1 MSDGKV
7 LIELKVVQKGDK
19 LSVVAQN
26 TKKLNKEVDENT
38 KKNKRNKRSQE
49 DVIKGQKGVAQT
61 GLSSAKGFSKMNQM
75 LGSGGSSGL
84 VAAYATLAAN
94 VFAATAAF
102 NAFRQAAA
110 FEQLGEGFTFMAN
123 QAGITM
129 GIVVDRLKEVTGGAL
144 STQEALQGA
153 SLAVSAG
160 FSVDQLEELAK
171 VARGASL
178 ALGRNLNDAFDR
190 LTRGAIKLE
199 PEILDELGIMVRLD
213 DATEK
218 FAATLGKTRNELTQ
232 FERQTAFLN
241 AINEQG
247 IKKYGELADAVDVN
261 PYDQLAAAFGDLT
274 KEFLILINQGLIPI
288 IGFFSESKAGLI
300 GITALFGSTIITTM
314 IPALGQVV
322 SKSKD
327 TAKAQLMLARQ
338 TKATTNTQVLNAK
351 KIILTEGK
359 QTKTIKQMAA
369 AINAKSGIRAQ
380 AVKTERNLVA
390 QLARAEKAAAK
401 IAMTGDAKKI
411 TAKKARIAQIKREIA
426 AVRVLG
432 AAEATQLTQGLA
444 LDRARLTSRMA
455 MITAR
460 NVEIIANVGALK
472 GFKVALKSIALQGR
486 LLFGTG
492 RAAKKAAASM
502 NLFSRA
508 TALASHSVKLL
519 GTALLTALPQL
530 AILTVAIALAVFLY
544 RKFTKEAELNSVG
557 LDMLG
562 QTTETVSEKFDQL
575 NKSIADASSGE
586 IRIRQFKQT
595 AGIFKEIAG
604 GINATIQEIEDSDKK
619 LEQMGPKMTFQGA
632 LEPGEDIN
640 NLSFKRRREIN
651 TEVRDF
657 NAKRF
662 AAESRANRL
671 RVKGLEASKDAIK
684 AILKDESK
692 ASELATIKLLKFFNV
707 GTEADLLDTLKEI
720 TGSNGLGKVQEIMSK
735 VEAETSKT
743 STSITNLSIGI
754 NEAEGVFSK
763 FFQTAVKKTPFD
775 DLVKSFSSLKKE
787 MDVIAADPD
796 AGLETLKTLFKE
808 SGVQME
814 NFGITSENAA
824 TRIPKLLK
832 EFRKLQESSR
842 TLQDNVK
849 QLNAEASSL
858 GQFKAVSG
866 DAMEAFLNKQQEAI
880 NKQLEF
886 NKLQRDS
893 AKEIKDPTIRQ
904 NFLDKL
910 DAENA
915 ALNAQKKTTDEI
927 TKESLVAQLKVT
939 EKITAATNRTALAL
953 ERQLKANQQINNL
966 RAGLGSALN
975 PREEFE
981 FKVSAA
987 EAELKAAKATRDIK
1001 DKVINAE
1008 RDLMIARA
1016 KADLENNLLTK
1027 LQFEAIEKALNASA
1041 KAQTDANAEDINS
1054 KTTALELLKLQAIE
1068 SRSMNVAA
1076 VAMRENL
1083 GSGFDNFGAKIG
1095 IINTQMQPFLENL
1108 RKLGPEGEAMAGA
1121 QQAFLDL
1128 ASAISLFSASV
1139 SELTTQFEKTFDKTE
1154 EGEFID
1160 RLGLSP
1166 EKFAKTIAAMEIMSS
1181 VLGSMMANL
1190 KAQTAQQ
1197 VAAIDKQI
1205 EAEKRADG
1213 SSAASVA
1220 RIAAMDK
1227 KKEAIERKAF
1237 ERNKKLQVAQTVIN
1251 TATAAMM
1258 AYAQFGFPVGAIL
1271 AGMILA
1277 VGKKQIDIIKN
1288 TQFQGG
1294 ESDPGSVSNISVGKR
1309 DNRVDVSRGASGGET
1324 AFLRGQS
1331 GIGTNANDFI
1341 PGGAA
1346 GMRRSYAVGG
1356 QILVGERGPEVIT
1369 PTQSGFNVVPND
1381 DLNRGSS
1388 NVNFTINAVD
1398 AAGVEELLVSQRG
1411 NIIGMIREA
1420 ANEHGEEFMETVN
1433 TGAY

>member
-1 MSDGKV
+1 MSDGRV

-19 LSVVAQN
+19 LSVVAEN
-26 TKKLNKEVDENT
+26 TKKVNKQIDENT
-38 KKNKRNKRSQE
+38 KKNKKNKRSQE

-110 FEQLGEGFTFMAN
+110 FEQLTEGFTFMAN
-123 QAGITM
+123 QSGITM

-160 FSVDQLEELAK
+160 FNVDQLEELAK

-288 IGFFSESKAGLI
+288 IGFFSESRAGLI

-322 SKSKD
+322 QKSKD

-338 TKATTNTQVLNAK
+338 TKATTNTQVLNAQ
-351 KIILTEGK
+351 KIIFTEGK
-359 QTKTIKQMAA
+359 QTKTIKDMAA

-401 IAMTGDAKKI
+401 IAMTGDAEKI

-444 LDRARLTSRMA
+444 LDRARLTTKLA
-455 MITAR
+455 QITAK

-472 GFKVALKSIALQGR
+472 GFKVALKSIALQAK

-492 RAAKKAAASM
+492 FAARKAAASM
-502 NLFSRA
+502 NLFTRA
-508 TALASHSVKLL
+508 TLLASHAVKVL

-544 RKFTKEAELNSVG
+544 KKFTKETELNSTG

-562 QTTETVSEKFDQL
+562 QTTETVAEKFDQL
-575 NKSIADASSGE
+575 NKSIAAASSGE

-604 GINATIQEIEDSDKK
+604 GINTVLREIEEGDKK
-619 LEQMGPKMTFQGA
+619 LDALGPALLIGDRLKPGQTFDSLTNA
-632 LEPGEDIN
+632 ERDKLAKEISADDK
-640 NLSFKRRREIN
+640 KRRDIEDRN
-651 TEVRDF
+651 
-657 NAKRF
+657 
-662 AAESRANRL
+662 NRL
-671 RVKGLEASKDAIK
+671 RVEGLEASKDAIK
-684 AILKDESK
+684 AILADEST
-692 ASELATIKLLKFFNV
+692 ASELATIKLLKFFKV
-707 GTEADLLDTLKEI
+707 GSEEELLERLKRI
-720 TGSNGLGKVQEIMSK
+720 TGPGGLQFVQKIMSQ
-735 VEAETSKT
+735 VEEETSKT

-814 NFGITSENAA
+814 NFGITTENAA
-824 TRIPKLLK
+824 TRIPELLK
-832 EFRKLQESSR
+832 EFRKLQVASR
-842 TLQDNVK
+842 TLQDNIK
-849 QLNAEASSL
+849 QLNAEAASL
-858 GQFKAVSG
+858 GGFKGVSG
-866 DAMEAFLNKQQEAI
+866 EAMEAFLNKQQEVI

-893 AKEIKDPTIRQ
+893 ANEIKDPTIRQ

-910 DAENA
+910 NAENA

-927 TKESLVAQLKVT
+927 AKESLVAQLKVT
-939 EKITAATNRTALAL
+939 EKITRANNKTALAL
-953 ERQLKANQQINNL
+953 ENQLKLNQQITNL
-966 RAGLGSALN
+966 RAGLGSDLN
-975 PREEFE
+975 PRQEFE

-987 EAELKAAKATRDIK
+987 EAELKAAKATRDVK
-1001 DKVINAE
+1001 NNLINAE

-1016 KADLENNLLTK
+1016 KADFLSNLISANTANNII
-1027 LQFEAIEKALNASA
+1027 EAVKASA
-1041 KAQTDANAEDINS
+1041 SAQTDANDQDIES
-1054 KTTALELLKLQAIE
+1054 KKTALELLKLQGIE
-1068 SRSMNVAA
+1068 SKNMNVAA

-1083 GSGFDNFGAKIG
+1083 GAGFSDFGAKLG
-1095 IINTQMQPFLENL
+1095 IINTQMQPFLQNL
-1108 RKLGPEGEAMAGA
+1108 RELGPEGEAIAGA
-1121 QQAFLDL
+1121 QQAFLNL
-1128 ASAISLFSASV
+1128 ASAVSLFSESV
-1139 SELTTQFEKTFDKTE
+1139 KELTTQFEKTFDKTE

-1166 EKFAKTIAAMEIMSS
+1166 EKFAKTIAAMEIMSG

-1213 SSAASVA
+1213 SSAASLA

-1237 ERNKKLQVAQTVIN
+1237 ERNKKLQIAQTVIN

-1258 AYAQFGFPVGAIL
+1258 AYGQFGFPVGAIL

-1309 DNRVDVSRGASGGET
+1309 DNRVDVSRGATGGET

-1331 GIGTNANDFI
+1331 GVGTNANDFI

-1381 DLNRGSS
+1381 DLNRGTS

-1398 AAGVEELLVSQRG
+1398 AAGVEEVLMAQRG